1 MMLNMRT
8 TLTLDSDV
16 AQEVEAL
23 SKEGRSIK
31 QIINEA
37 LRLGLPQLKKPAAVL
52 PYHTRPHKMG
62 LRPGHNLDNIAE
74 LLTQVEGDSR
84 R

>member
-1 MMLNMRT
+1 MMSKMRT

-16 AQEVEAL
+16 AHEVEAL
-23 SKEGRSIK
+23 SKEGRPMK

-37 LRLGLPQLKKPAAVL
+37 LRLGLPQLKKPAAVQ
-52 PYHTRPHKMG
+52 PYRTRPRKRG
-62 LRPGHNLDNIAE
+62 LRAGHSLDNIAE
-74 LLTQVEGDSR
+74 LLAQVEVESR

>member
-1 MMLNMRT
+1 MRT

-16 AQEVEAL
+16 AHEVEAL
-23 SKEGRSIK
+23 SRDGRPMK

-37 LRLGLPQLKKPAAVL
+37 LRLGLPQLKKPTAPH
-52 PYHTRPHKMG
+52 PYRTKSHKMG
-62 LRPGHNLDNIAE
+62 LRAGHNLDNIAE
-74 LLTQVEGDSR
+74 LLTQLEGESR